1 MIEEAEV
8 EDDIDIDVERDGR
21 GFEGGCDLD
30 AMGVWEDVSRNS
42 AGAVWSL
49 VTVTE
54 PVTARSSVMGTY
66 LWGGVDVGH
75 ESGVLPISSS
85 FHSAS
90 NEPVKMWTHFT
101 VPIVIRQQLFPS
113 FFIQC
118 TLGIGVDQ

>member
-8 EDDIDIDVERDGR
+8 EDDIDIDVGRDGR

-30 AMGVWEDVSRNS
+30 AMGVWEDLSRNS

-49 VTVTE
+49 VTE
-54 PVTARSSVMGTY
+54 PMKARSSVMGTY
-66 LWGGVDVGH
+66 LWGSMDIGH
-75 ESGVLPISSS
+75 ESCVLLVSSS

-90 NEPVKMWTHFT
+90 NEPAKIGTHFT

-113 FFIQC
+113 FLIQC
-118 TLGIGVDQ
+118 TLGIWVDQ